1 MYILFVLLALLLLPI
16 PLYTIFRTTCINEKN
31 RHGNLAVQRAFKKLI
46 YDRKLTIS
54 EVTKFLDR
62 LIAIDQT
69 TGRLVFVAYTNDGIW
84 KKCIGLEEIK
94 DCETVIKTDA
104 LNGYIQK
111 VTIDLTLISNQEKV
125 SFPFFDHATEDV
137 RDLTRRSKQA
147 RYWHNK
153 IHYYLFD
160 HAGRFQWKCSA
171 SNRNVAVATS
181 AIIDTASGG
190 SEVK

>member
-1 MYILFVLLALLLLPI
+1 MNIFFLLIALLLLPI
-16 PLYTIFRTTCINEKN
+16 PLYALFRMSYIHEKN
-31 RHGNLAVQRAFKKLI
+31 RHGKLAVQRDFKKLI
-46 YDRKLTIS
+46 DHRKLTIS

-62 LIAIDQT
+62 IIAFDQT
-69 TGRLVFVAYTNDGIW
+69 TGRLIFVSSAKNDVW
-84 KKCIGLEEIK
+84 KKCIGFEEIR
-94 DCETVIKTDA
+94 DCEIVTTTDP

-111 VTIDLTLISNQEKV
+111 VSIDLTLNSNEEKV

-160 HAGRFQWKCSA
+160 HAGKFQWKCSA

-181 AIIDTASGG
+181 AMIDTASGG
-190 SEVK
+190 RKVI